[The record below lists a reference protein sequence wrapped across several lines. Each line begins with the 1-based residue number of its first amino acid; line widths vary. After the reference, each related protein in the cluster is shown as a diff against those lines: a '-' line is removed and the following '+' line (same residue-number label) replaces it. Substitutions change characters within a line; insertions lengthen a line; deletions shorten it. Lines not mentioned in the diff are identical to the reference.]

1 MKRFLLS
8 FVAVIA
14 AMSSAVAQKDAEF
27 SLDNYLSGVES
38 FDYAIYKDA
47 ETKERVTE
55 RNVY

>member
-27 SLDNYLSGVES
+27 SLDNYLSGVE
-38 FDYAIYKDA
+38 
-47 ETKERVTE
+47 
-55 RNVY
+55 